1 MITSATINLVEQRRR
16 ARLHVAAAP
25 RAGECV
31 QCRKRPEYC
40 RCIQKQRRQQGMK
53 LVVDKAYARRILD
66 KVAFACFVGLLAG
79 CASKPVATT
88 QPIAKSAIG
97 QRIEEIS
104 TIRAEAQ
111 SLLVSPP
118 ATGTNSPGI
127 PRTNVTWVIEC
138 PSWPVQVFDVISSPT
153 PLGPWTHYTNVVQQD
168 RFTVP
173 TKLAANFFTIG
184 RTWLVGNTNDVLRW
198 EGW

>member
-1 MITSATINLVEQRRR
+1 
-16 ARLHVAAAP
+16 
-25 RAGECV
+25 
-31 QCRKRPEYC
+31 
-40 RCIQKQRRQQGMK
+40 MK
-53 LVVDKAYARRILD
+53 LIIDKAYASRILA
-66 KVAFACFVGLLAG
+66 KIAFACFVVLLAG
-79 CASKPVATT
+79 CASKPAT
-88 QPIAKSAIG
+88 AKSAIG
-97 QRIEEIS
+97 QRIEEIR

-111 SLLVSPP
+111 SVLLYPP
-118 ATGTNSPGI
+118 HATPGTNSPGI